1 MRASH
6 QLPGLSFCAILL
18 LLCGDVSPLF
28 STWVSLQSDCS

>member
-6 QLPGLSFCAILL
+6 QLPGLIFRAILM

-28 STWVSLQSDCS
+28 STWVSLQSDRS